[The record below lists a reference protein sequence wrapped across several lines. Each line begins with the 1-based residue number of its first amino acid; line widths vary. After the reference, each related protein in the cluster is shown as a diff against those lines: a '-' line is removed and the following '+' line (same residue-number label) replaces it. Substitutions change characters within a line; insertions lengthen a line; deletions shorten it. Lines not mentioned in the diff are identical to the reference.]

1 MTIQTSIIRD
11 DTDIEVTVELS
22 YTPAEHGS
30 RDRYGAPL
38 EPDYPASFEVES
50 VVDIKG
56 VEYNLTDTEESSAI
70 EQAFSEREAYINDYN

>member
-22 YTPAEHGS
+22 YTPAERGS

-50 VVDIKG
+50 AVDNNGK
-56 VEYNLTDTEESSAI
+56 EYDLTDSEESLVI
-70 EQAFSEREAYINDYN
+70 NEAFETHADYINDYD

>member
-22 YTPAEHGS
+22 YTPAERGS

-50 VVDIKG
+50 VVDNNGK
-56 VEYNLTDTEESSAI
+56 EYDLTDSEERLVI
-70 EQAFSEREAYINDYN
+70 NEAFETRDDYINDYD